1 MNIIISIGSRQADR
15 VLRCMQPF
23 VYMRDRPER
32 DFDTAFL
39 YEAENAKSII
49 GSISITGVFY
59 AGSLIIWDYTNAY
72 EFMTHKEFDGNF
84 RTCCYVTAFFAGST
98 CYMEPKRC
106 KPIPLYDYRV
116 VK

>member
-23 VYMRDRPER
+23 VYVRGRPER

-39 YEAENAKSII
+39 YEAEIAKSII

-59 AGSLIIWDYTNAY
+59 AGPCIIWDYTNVHDY
-72 EFMTHKEFDGNF
+72 MTYGEFDDAFTRNEF
-84 RTCCYVTAFFAGST
+84 VTAFFAGGT
-98 CYMEPKRC
+98 CSMEPKRC
-106 KPIPLYDYRV
+106 KPIPLYDFRV

>member
-23 VYMRDRPER
+23 VYVRGRPER
-32 DFDTAFL
+32 EFDTAFL
-39 YEAENAKSII
+39 YEAEIAKSII

-59 AGSLIIWDYTNAY
+59 ASPYVIWDSTHAHDCMTYS
-72 EFMTHKEFDGNF
+72 EFMTAFLPNE
-84 RTCCYVTAFFAGST
+84 YMTAFFAGYT
-98 CYMEPKRC
+98 CGMEPKRC
-106 KPIPLYDYRV
+106 KPIPLYDFRV

>member
-23 VYMRDRPER
+23 VYVRGRPER

-49 GSISITGVFY
+49 GSIRITGVFY
-59 AGSLIIWDYTNAY
+59 ASPYVIWDHTNAY
-72 EFMTHKEFDGNF
+72 DCVSYKEFEDNF
-84 RTCCYVTAFFAGST
+84 IPNEYMTAFFAGGT
-98 CYMEPKRC
+98 CSMEPKRC
-106 KPIPLYDYRV
+106 KPIPLYDFRV

>member
-23 VYMRDRPER
+23 VYVRGRPER

-49 GSISITGVFY
+49 GSIRITGVFY
-59 AGSLIIWDYTNAY
+59 ASPYVIWDSTHAHDC
-72 EFMTHKEFDGNF
+72 MTYKEFDDNF
-84 RTCCYVTAFFAGST
+84 RTCQYVTAFFAGGT
-98 CYMEPKRC
+98 CSMEPKRC
-106 KPIPLYDYRV
+106 KPIPLYDFMV